1 MKIKNVIEHEAI
13 ENIKRLLTPV
23 KKQTR
28 MHKEKTPEQTEAMF
42 ERMAKMRIR
51 LNETRQ
57 NKREFKEKNGTD
69 LIDTRILTK
78 TPINIEK
85 PTHNQEFIL
94 FEQNYNSKIEKIDVA
109 MTSINDTLREMNE
122 RKREKYLKK
131 DLLIKAQEQAKA
143 QNTQADH
150 KQSQNTQAQAQNTQ
164 AQAHN
169 TQTQAQNTQA
179 QAQNTQAQAQ
189 AQNTH
194 AQVQAQAQAHNKQSY
209 TNTQLPN
216 PNRYMKRPIF

>member
-57 NKREFKEKNGTD
+57 NKRDFKQQNGTD
-69 LIDTRILTK
+69 LRDTRILTK

-143 QNTQADH
+143 QNTQAEQKQAEH
-150 KQSQNTQAQAQNTQ
+150 KQAQNTQ
-164 AQAHN
+164 AHNTQLHAHN
-169 TQTQAQNTQA
+169 TPAKQTQP
-179 QAQNTQAQAQ
+179 
-189 AQNTH
+189 
-194 AQVQAQAQAHNKQSY
+194 VEE
-209 TNTQLPN
+209 LN
-216 PNRYMKRPIF
+216 PNRIMKQPIAKSHFNKYI

>member
-42 ERMAKMRIR
+42 ERMAKLRIR
-51 LNETRQ
+51 LNESRKT
-57 NKREFKEKNGTD
+57 KREFKEQNGTD

-85 PTHNQEFIL
+85 PTHNQDFIL
-94 FEQNYNSKIEKIDVA
+94 FEKNYNSKIEKIDVA

-143 QNTQADH
+143 QNTHAEH

-164 AQAHN
+164 AQTQAQTHNTQAHITQIQAHN
-169 TQTQAQNTQA
+169 TQAQE
-179 QAQNTQAQAQ
+179 
-189 AQNTH
+189 
-194 AQVQAQAQAHNKQSY
+194 
-209 TNTQLPN
+209 LN
-216 PNRYMKRPIF
+216 PNRIMKQPTAKSPFNKY